1 MDIGAIDWNAVW
13 AEELRQNHAVV
24 GFRTGTALWSDRGR
38 AVRYD
43 TQVSGRRVEETLS
56 ALPLVRAARV
66 LDIGAGPG
74 TLALPLA
81 RRVRTVTAVEPASGM
96 ADVLEDHID
105 EEGIGNISVV
115 RTRWEDVDPSKDLR
129 PPYDI
134 VVASFSLGMED
145 LRAALRKM
153 NDVAAGSVHLFWFA
167 DVPAWERRYLQVWPS
182 LHGTAYHPVP
192 KADVVC
198 NLLWQMGIFPDLHI
212 GMMQRVVRFVDL
224 DEALVTCAPK
234 FGVSGKKQEEVL
246 RRALAGWLVPEGGA
260 YVLRETSRY
269 AHISWKKEED

>member
-115 RTRWEDVDPSKDLR
+115 RTRWEDVDP
-129 PPYDI
+129 
-134 VVASFSLGMED
+134 
-145 LRAALRKM
+145 
-153 NDVAAGSVHLFWFA
+153 
-167 DVPAWERRYLQVWPS
+167 
-182 LHGTAYHPVP
+182 
-192 KADVVC
+192 
-198 NLLWQMGIFPDLHI
+198 
-212 GMMQRVVRFVDL
+212 
-224 DEALVTCAPK
+224 
-234 FGVSGKKQEEVL
+234 
-246 RRALAGWLVPEGGA
+246 
-260 YVLRETSRY
+260 
-269 AHISWKKEED
+269 